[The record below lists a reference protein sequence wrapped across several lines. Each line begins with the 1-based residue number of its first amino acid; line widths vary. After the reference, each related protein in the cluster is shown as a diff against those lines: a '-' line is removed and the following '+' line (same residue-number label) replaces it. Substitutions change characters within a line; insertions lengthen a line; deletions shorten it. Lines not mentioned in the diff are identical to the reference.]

1 MGFIKDQFLSVVEWE
16 EWREDMICWK
26 WSQREIKKGSRL
38 ILKPGQDAIFLN
50 QGKIEGIFEQ
60 EGDYDIESQIIPLL
74 STLKGFKFGFNSG
87 MRAEVLFVNTKEFLI
102 KWGTKNQILLPSEK
116 VPGGIP
122 VRANGTATVKVG
134 DYTQLIDTL
143 AGIKTEYY
151 VDNVREVIIGQL
163 DQLLMK
169 WISSE
174 GKDMFNL
181 QANATQISEGI
192 RSDLDM
198 QLSRN
203 GINVTTFAVS
213 SFTYPHEIQEMINK
227 VAAQRFVSDVNK
239 YQTLTMTDAMADGKL
254 SGGNS
259 TMGNMAEMMMG
270 MTMANNM
277 MNNMGMGMNQQQP
290 QQQYQQQYQQPQQQY
305 QQPQMQYQQAPQQTA
320 PQGAAP
326 AEGGAV
332 PKFCPNCGT
341 PTNGAKFCGNCGTKL
356 A

>member
-16 EWREDMICWK
+16 EWREDMIFWK

-102 KWGTKNQILLPSEK
+102 KWGTKNQILLPSER

-151 VDNVREVIIGQL
+151 VDNVREIIIGQL

-192 RSDLDM
+192 RTDLDM

-213 SFTYPHEIQEMINK
+213 SFTYPPEIQEMINK
-227 VAAQRFVSDVNK
+227 VAAQSFVGDVNK

-290 QQQYQQQYQQPQQQY
+290 QYQQPQYQQQAQYQQPQ
-305 QQPQMQYQQAPQQTA
+305 QMQYQQAPQQ
-320 PQGAAP
+320 AAP

>member
-16 EWREDMICWK
+16 EWREDMIFWK

-102 KWGTKNQILLPSEK
+102 KWGTKNQILLPSDK
-116 VPGGIP
+116 LPGGIP
-122 VRANGTATVKVG
+122 VRANGTATIKVG

-143 AGIKTEYY
+143 AGVKTEYY
-151 VDNVREVIIGQL
+151 VDNVRELIIGQL

-169 WISSE
+169 WISTE

-181 QANATQISEGI
+181 QANATQISDGI
-192 RSDLDM
+192 RQDLDM
-198 QLSRN
+198 QLSQK
-203 GINVTTFAVS
+203 GINVPTFAVS
-213 SFTYPHEIQEMINK
+213 SFTYPPEIQAKINQ
-227 VAAQRFVSDVNK
+227 VAAQSFVTDVNH
-239 YQTLTMTDAMADGKL
+239 YQQVSMTDAMAEGKL
-254 SGGNS
+254 NGGNS
-259 TMGNMAEMMMG
+259 TMGSMAEMMMG
-270 MTMANNM
+270 MTMANQM
-277 MNNMGMGMNQQQP
+277 MNNMNMGMNQQAP
-290 QQQYQQQYQQPQQQY
+290 QQQMAPQQQ
-305 QQPQMQYQQAPQQTA
+305 A
-320 PQGAAP
+320 
-326 AEGGAV
+326 GGGTI

-341 PTNGAKFCGNCGTKL
+341 PTNGANFCGNCGTKL
-356 A
+356 G

>member
-16 EWREDMICWK
+16 EWREDMIFWK

-134 DYTQLIDTL
+134 DYTTLIDKL
-143 AGIKTEYY
+143 AGIKNEYY
-151 VDNVREVIIGQL
+151 VDDVRELIIGQL

-169 WISSE
+169 WISTE

-181 QANATQISEGI
+181 QANATQISDGI
-192 RSDLDM
+192 RTDLDM
-198 QLSRN
+198 QLSQK
-203 GINVTTFAVS
+203 GINVPTFAVS
-213 SFTYPHEIQEMINK
+213 SFTYPPEIQAKINQ
-227 VAAQRFVSDVNK
+227 VAAQSFVGDVNT
-239 YQTLTMTDAMADGKL
+239 YQTLTMTDAIAEGKV
-254 SGGNS
+254 GGNS

-270 MTMANNM
+270 MTMANQM
-277 MNNMGMGMNQQQP
+277 MNNMGMGMNQQQA
-290 QQQYQQQYQQPQQQY
+290 
-305 QQPQMQYQQAPQQTA
+305 APQQAA
-320 PQGAAP
+320 PQAAAP
-326 AEGGAV
+326 AAGGAI

-341 PTNGAKFCGNCGTKL
+341 PTNGAKFCGNCGTQL
-356 A
+356 G

>member
-16 EWREDMICWK
+16 EWREDMIFWK

-102 KWGTKNQILLPSEK
+102 KWGTKNQILLPSER

-151 VDNVREVIIGQL
+151 VDNVREIIIGQL

-192 RSDLDM
+192 RTDLDM

-213 SFTYPHEIQEMINK
+213 SFTYPPEIQEMINK
-227 VAAQRFVSDVNK
+227 VAAQSFVGDVNK

-290 QQQYQQQYQQPQQQY
+290 QYQQPQYQQHAQYQQPQ
-305 QQPQMQYQQAPQQTA
+305 QMQYQQAPQQ
-320 PQGAAP
+320 AAP

>member
-16 EWREDMICWK
+16 EWREDMIFWK

-134 DYTQLIDTL
+134 DYTTLIDKL

-151 VDNVREVIIGQL
+151 VDNVRELIIGQL

-169 WISSE
+169 WISTE

-181 QANATQISEGI
+181 QANASQISDGI
-192 RSDLDM
+192 RTDLDM
-198 QLSRN
+198 QLSQM
-203 GINVTTFAVS
+203 GINVPTFAVS
-213 SFTYPHEIQEMINK
+213 SFTYPPEIQAMINK
-227 VAAQRFVSDVNK
+227 VAAQSFVGDVNT
-239 YQTLTMTDAMADGKL
+239 YQTLSMTDAMTEGKL
-254 SGGNS
+254 GGNS

-270 MTMANNM
+270 MTMANQM
-277 MNNMGMGMNQQQP
+277 MNNMGMGMNQQQA
-290 QQQYQQQYQQPQQQY
+290 
-305 QQPQMQYQQAPQQTA
+305 APQQAA
-320 PQGAAP
+320 PQQAAPQAAAP
-326 AEGGAV
+326 AAGGAI

-341 PTNGAKFCGNCGTKL
+341 PTNGAKFCGNCGTQL
-356 A
+356 G

>member
-16 EWREDMICWK
+16 EWREDMIFWK

-102 KWGTKNQILLPSEK
+102 KWGTKNQILLPSER

-151 VDNVREVIIGQL
+151 VDNVREIIIGQL

-192 RSDLDM
+192 RTDLDM

-213 SFTYPHEIQEMINK
+213 SFTYPPEIQEMINK
-227 VAAQRFVSDVNK
+227 VAAQSFVGDVNK

-290 QQQYQQQYQQPQQQY
+290 QYQQPQYQQQAQY
-305 QQPQMQYQQAPQQTA
+305 QQPHQMQYQQAPQQ
-320 PQGAAP
+320 AAP